1 MIGITKA
8 YCTRVGSGP
17 FPSELNDESG
27 EKLRSEG
34 HEFGA
39 TTGRPR
45 RCGWIDLPALKY
57 SVILNGVTQLIMTKL
72 DVLNSFEKVYAAI
85 AYEIDGQSIDQVPF
99 NMETINRLT
108 YKEYK
113 GWNSS
118 LENIRETDNLPV
130 EAWVFI
136 TDIEKRLGVPF
147 SIISTGPE
155 REKLILR

>member
-85 AYEIDGQSIDQVPF
+85 AYEIDGQSTDQVPF

-130 EAWVFI
+130 EAWV
-136 TDIEKRLGVPF
+136 L
-147 SIISTGPE
+147 
-155 REKLILR
+155 

>member
-1 MIGITKA
+1 
-8 YCTRVGSGP
+8 
-17 FPSELNDESG
+17 
-27 EKLRSEG
+27 
-34 HEFGA
+34 
-39 TTGRPR
+39 
-45 RCGWIDLPALKY
+45 
-57 SVILNGVTQLIMTKL
+57 MTKL

-85 AYEIDGQSIDQVPF
+85 AYEIDGQSTDQVPF